1 VCVGWRSLQHVP
13 NEAGQPGDAA
23 DATPPPAEESGLRER
38 FATARERGDELVRRA
53 QDRFDR
59 ERRRR
64 SWLETVWES
73 LVRMQRRG
81 GPLLSGGLA
90 YRIFLWELPMALVIV
105 SILGLFV
112 DLSSVTVDQMAHDV
126 GMGAAL
132 AAAVAQAVS
141 QTESS
146 AWWLLLLGL
155 WLVLWTARSAVSA
168 VRLINRIAW
177 EQPESPKVS
186 AWKAPLVFV
195 ALMVLAIAG
204 NYLGGRL
211 AVGGPLRTVV
221 GWVVVL
227 AINLALVAFA
237 MRLLPRAG
245 RPWPVVLP
253 GAALFTIVVLG
264 MSLASRV
271 YFADKLSRVDDL
283 YGSLGIAIV
292 MLLWLYLFAWGWIA
306 ATFINAGLAGVK
318 GEGPMLTIGHPPR
331 ADPAEPG

>member
-1 VCVGWRSLQHVP
+1 MA
-13 NEAGQPGDAA
+13 N
-23 DATPPPAEESGLRER
+23 DATPPGDVTNGTGSAPEEPGFRER
-38 FATARERGDELVRRA
+38 YAAARERGDALVRRA
-53 QDRFDR
+53 QDRFDQ

-64 SWLETVWES
+64 SWLEIVWES

-90 YRIFLWELPMALVIV
+90 YRIFLWELPMALVVV

-112 DLSSVTVDQMAHDV
+112 DLSAVTVDQMAHDV

-146 AWWLLLLGL
+146 AWWLVLLGV
-155 WLVLWTARSAVSA
+155 WLVLWTSRSAVSA
-168 VRLINRIAW
+168 MRLIHRIAW
-177 EQPESPKVS
+177 EQAELPKVS
-186 AWKAPLVFV
+186 AWKAPLVFIAVMVV
-195 ALMVLAIAG
+195 ALTV
-204 NYLGGRL
+204 NYLGDRL
-211 AVGGPLRTVV
+211 AAGGLLRTIL

-227 AINLALVAFA
+227 AVNLAIVACA
-237 MRLLPRAG
+237 MSFLPRAG

-253 GAALFTIVVLG
+253 GAALFTVVVLG
-264 MSLASRV
+264 MSLATRV

-292 MLLWLYLFAWGWIA
+292 MLLWLYVFAWGWIA
-306 ATFINAGLAGVK
+306 ATFINAGLAGVR
-318 GEGPMLTIGHPPR
+318 GTGPLLQIGSTG
-331 ADPAEPG
+331 ADPAEPAAPG